1 MVHWG
6 TVSPEESCQY
16 KLVPDGFRQ
25 GLMDLQLELS
35 HQTTGPAKLASQ
47 DESKEKQR
55 DLGHYYCQNH
65 VATISITSL
74 TDIAVELLGQL
85 NSRR

>member
-1 MVHWG
+1 MITDTDGERVVLHWG

-16 KLVPDGFRQ
+16 KLVPDGYRQ
-25 GLMDLQLELS
+25 GLMDLQLQLS

-55 DLGHYYCQNH
+55 DLGSFYSSKPCSYDFYYILDRLC
-65 VATISITSL
+65 S
-74 TDIAVELLGQL
+74 
-85 NSRR
+85 